1 MRRGR
6 AWPDPRTGRAWP
18 DPRTGRVWLGAR
30 AGRAWSGLRA
40 GRAWW
45 DPRACRARS
54 GPTARLSSLVGPA
67 AAVLAVVLT
76 AVPIALDGWPT
87 DVRGQVGAWCMVV
100 GAALVGAWR
109 HRLALV
115 LGPLLL
121 LVPLFLGPAFP
132 TIAMVVLLAYAAL
145 VAERFGGR
153 AAWVAGLAVA
163 GYLSLI
169 YVVSGDDS
177 PGLLVLTV
185 PGYLAGTALRLRR
198 ETAEALAER
207 GRELDAERERYTA
220 VAVRN
225 ERARIA
231 RERHDIVG
239 HALSVMVV
247 LAAAGQRLVARTPDA
262 ARASLDAIAG
272 AARQGRTDLQ
282 QLIRLLGG
290 ADVGTPDLA
299 LVDEIVGAA
308 ARSGLAVSCQI
319 DGNSDVGWDV
329 DEAVARVAFRVVQ
342 ESLTNAL
349 RHAPGAAVR
358 VLLRPGPAALTVR
371 VENAPPPAG
380 PHPGLVGTGGGLA
393 GLRERVLSG
402 GGSFAAGPT
411 PEGGWQVEA
420 RIAL

>member
-1 MRRGR
+1 M
-6 AWPDPRTGRAWP
+6 
-18 DPRTGRVWLGAR
+18 
-30 AGRAWSGLRA
+30 
-40 GRAWW
+40 
-45 DPRACRARS
+45 
-54 GPTARLSSLVGPA
+54 
-67 AAVLAVVLT
+67 LAVALT
-76 AVPIALDGWPT
+76 ALPIALDGWPT

-115 LGPLLL
+115 RGPLLL
-121 LVPLFLGPAFP
+121 LVPLFLGPACP
-132 TIAMVVLLAYAAL
+132 TIAMVVLLGYAAL

-153 AAWVAGLAVA
+153 AAWVAGLAAA
-163 GYLSLI
+163 GYLALI
-169 YVVSGDDS
+169 YVVTGDDS

-231 RERHDIVG
+231 RELHDIVG

-247 LAAAGQRLVARTPDA
+247 QAAAGQRLVDRTPDA
-262 ARASLDAIAG
+262 ARAASGRDRGGRPAG
-272 AARQGRTDLQ
+272 PRRPAAAHPAARRRRRGRAGPRRSST
-282 QLIRLLGG
+282 RSS
-290 ADVGTPDLA
+290 ARR
-299 LVDEIVGAA
+299 

-329 DEAVARVAFRVVQ
+329 DEAVAHVAFRVVQ

-371 VENAPPPAG
+371 VENAPPPVG
-380 PHPGLVGTGGGLA
+380 PHPGLVGTGRGLA
-393 GLRERVLSG
+393 GLRERVLAG